1 MGDGLN
7 FTRMDDDDF
16 ISKTR
21 RKRQMHDLQ
30 AVGARLVALTAESLA
45 HIGLPEHLR
54 EAVMEARRITKHEGR
69 RRQLQYIGRIMRD
82 IDAAPIIDQLDA
94 LAAPSKRQIAL
105 FHVAERWRQEMLA
118 DAGAVE
124 RFAKEFP
131 AADADRLR
139 ALTTAATEEKRRGH
153 RPRSFRELFHAVN
166 AVLQEHA
173 RKHS

>member
-21 RKRQMHDLQ
+21 RKRQMHELQ
-30 AVGARLVALTAESLA
+30 AVGARLVALSTDSLA
-45 HIGLPEHLR
+45 NLELPEHLR
-54 EAVMEARRITKHEGR
+54 EAVVEARRITKHEAR

-82 IDAAPIIDQLDA
+82 IDAAPIVDQLDA
-94 LAAPSKRQIAL
+94 LAAPSKRQTAL
-105 FHVAERWRQEMLA
+105 LHVAERWRQEMLE

-124 RFAKEFP
+124 RFAKEYP
-131 AADADRLR
+131 GADADRLR
-139 ALTTAATEEKRRGH
+139 ALATAAAEEKRRGH
-153 RPRSFRELFHAVN
+153 APRSFRQLFHALN
-166 AVLQEHA
+166 SMLQEHA